1 MLYSCNHLMVFSKSL
16 SLGKAIDA
24 CNLKA
29 STNNFRG
36 FLNETIRIII
46 IVIVIVIIIN
56 IIMSRLPV
64 NGCS

>member
-1 MLYSCNHLMVFSKSL
+1 MVFSKSL

-24 CNLKA
+24 CNLKS

-46 IVIVIVIIIN
+46 IVIVILLLSI
-56 IIMSRLPV
+56 LLCQ
-64 NGCS
+64 GCL

>member
-1 MLYSCNHLMVFSKSL
+1 MVFSKSL

-24 CNLKA
+24 CNLKS

-46 IVIVIVIIIN
+46 IVIVILLLSILLCQGCLWMVAPN
-56 IIMSRLPV
+56 I
-64 NGCS
+64 